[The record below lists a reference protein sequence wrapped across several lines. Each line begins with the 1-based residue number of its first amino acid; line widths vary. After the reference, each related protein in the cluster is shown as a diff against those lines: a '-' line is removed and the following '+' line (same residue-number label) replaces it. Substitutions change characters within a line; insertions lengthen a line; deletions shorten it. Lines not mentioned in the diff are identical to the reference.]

1 MPFKDKHM
9 DIELKIQAEKDKFDF
24 ISLLRLLNHLG
35 YTDKQIRFKS
45 YNSLASQN
53 GLIRKLEFDTQAEK
67 KVVITLNL
75 GLLGPQTPL
84 PSYFQKRID
93 DGTMDVGNFFQFINF
108 FDHPL
113 IGNFIMGAM
122 PERNTKLFPDW
133 ENTKLNFIKMLDLK
147 SVSTVHWFLSLYFPE
162 LSLRVD
168 KITNKRKIST
178 KPFILGHAIL
188 GDTSTFGAST
198 TIFTQGLKV
207 TFFVEDESIH
217 QGIPWPKEIKKRLK
231 AFVFPALST
240 VGMDI
245 QVILVIKYQRSWAKL
260 QPDSYLGYDNI
271 RGGKNPLRV
280 IRIYNGY
287 LSS

>member
-1 MPFKDKHM
+1 MPFKEKPR
-9 DIELKIQAEKDKFDF
+9 DIEVKIQSNKDKFDF
-24 ISLLRLLNHLG
+24 ISLLRLLNYLG
-35 YTDKQIRFKS
+35 YTDNQVRFKS
-45 YNSLASQN
+45 YNSLVSQS
-53 GLIRKLEFDTQAEK
+53 GLIRKLQFDVQAEK

-84 PSYFQKRID
+84 PGYFQKMVD
-93 DGTMDVGNFFQFINF
+93 DGTMDVGQFFQFINF

-113 IGNFIMGAM
+113 IENFILGAM
-122 PERNTKLFPDW
+122 PERNTKLFSDW
-133 ENTKLNFIKMLDLK
+133 EKTKLNLIKTLDLK
-147 SVSTVHWFLSLYFPE
+147 SVSTLHWFLSLYFPE

-168 KITNKRKIST
+168 KVRQKRKIRT

-188 GDTSTFGAST
+188 GDTSTFGSTT
-198 TIFTQGLKV
+198 TIFTHGLKI
-207 TFFVEDESIH
+207 TFFVEDQSIH

-231 AFVFPALST
+231 EWVFPVLST
-240 VGMDI
+240 VDMDL

-260 QPDSYLGYDNI
+260 QSDSYLGYDKI

-287 LSS
+287 LSG